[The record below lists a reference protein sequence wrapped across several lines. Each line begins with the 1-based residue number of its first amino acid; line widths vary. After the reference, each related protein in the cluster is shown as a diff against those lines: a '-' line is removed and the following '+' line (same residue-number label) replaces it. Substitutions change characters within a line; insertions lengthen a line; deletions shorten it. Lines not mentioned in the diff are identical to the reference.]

1 MSTAA
6 KARTRAKRGERGLA
20 LVLTLFAIATLLM
33 VAAAGLNIGSSSV
46 HATRNFRGAS
56 RVHMVAE
63 AGISEALQIIN
74 GPGVINLQNDVVTPW
89 GSIYGSSNK
98 SFSPHSGFSY
108 YVSAYASTTDPTNSG
123 RLVAKAYGPE
133 GEFNAVVAAVTRSD
147 VPSTAPGAIYLA
159 TDDPTNA
166 SFQGNAFAV
175 DGNDHNYTGGY
186 GPNPPV
192 PGISTRNASN
202 TTEAINSLN
211 GTQMD
216 NVTGLNFSAGPPVV
230 PSISTS
236 PAAPTAAMLSQ
247 MIDDILADPMVVAM
261 SDSNINGMATFGT
274 TASPQITYFNNAS
287 GVTIK
292 GTGNASGA
300 GILIVEG
307 DFTIQGSIEF
317 KGLILV
323 RGKTSVEAD
332 TTVTGNATVYG
343 SLWTSD
349 LNLNVGGSAI
359 VYYST
364 QALALADQVIPSGA
378 LPAALKVTQIADCAL
393 VSPGVGGCPL

>member
-1 MSTAA
+1 M
-6 KARTRAKRGERGLA
+6 RRRERGMA

-33 VAAAGLNIGSSSV
+33 VAAAGLNIGSASV
-46 HATRNFRGAS
+46 QATRNFRGAS

-89 GSIYGSSNK
+89 GAIYGSQNK
-98 SFSPHSGFSY
+98 TFSPHSGFSY
-108 YVSAYASTTDPTNSG
+108 YVSAFASTTDPVNSG

-133 GEFNAVVAAVTRSD
+133 GEFNAVVAAVIRSD

-159 TDDPTNA
+159 SDAATN
-166 SFQGNAFAV
+166 STFQGQAFAV

-192 PGISTRNASN
+192 PGISTRNDSN
-202 TTEAINSLN
+202 TQEAINSLN

-216 NVTGLNFSAGPPVV
+216 NVTGLNFSAGPPIV

-247 MIDDILADPMVVAM
+247 MIDDILADPMRVDYTNSMIVG
-261 SDSNINGMATFGT
+261 NWTFGT
-274 TASPQITYFNNAS
+274 PAAPQISYLSNTS
-287 GVTIK
+287 GVTIQGG
-292 GTGNASGA
+292 GTVQGA

-307 DFTIQGSIEF
+307 DFTIQGTLDF

-332 TTVTGNATVYG
+332 TSVTGNATVYG
-343 SLWTSD
+343 SLWTGD

-359 VYYST
+359 IYYST

-378 LPAALKVTQIADCAL
+378 LPAALKVTQLADCAL
-393 VSPGVGGCPL
+393 VAPGVGGCPL

>member
-1 MSTAA
+1 MSTETRRS
-6 KARTRAKRGERGLA
+6 ARRGERGMA
-20 LVLTLFAIATLLM
+20 LVLALFAIATLLM

-46 HATRNFRGAS
+46 QATRNFRGAS

-74 GPGVINLQNDVVTPW
+74 GPGVINLQNDVVAPW
-89 GSIYGSSNK
+89 GGIYGSSNK
-98 SFSPHSGFSY
+98 TFSPHTGFSY
-108 YVSAYASTTDPTNSG
+108 YVTPVASTADPVNAG

-133 GEFNAVVAAVTRSD
+133 GEFNAVVASVIRSD

-159 TDDPTNA
+159 NDSETDAT
-166 SFQGNAFAV
+166 FQGNAFAV

-202 TTEAINSLN
+202 TQEAINSLN
-211 GTQMD
+211 GTQKD
-216 NVTGLNFSAGPPVV
+216 NVTGLNYSSGPPVV

-247 MIDDILADPMVVAM
+247 MIDDILAGPPAVVPNT
-261 SDSNINGMATFGT
+261 SNEINGNATFGT
-274 TASPQITYFNNAS
+274 TAAPKVTYFNNED

-292 GTGNASGA
+292 ANGNASGA
-300 GILIVEG
+300 GIMIVEG
-307 DFTIQGSIEF
+307 DLTIKGTLDF

-332 TTVTGNATVYG
+332 TEVTGNATVYG

-393 VSPGVGGCPL
+393 VEAGVGGCPL

>member
-1 MSTAA
+1 M
-6 KARTRAKRGERGLA
+6 A

-46 HATRNFRGAS
+46 QATRNFRGAS

-74 GPGVINLQNDVVTPW
+74 GPGVINLQNDVVAPW
-89 GSIYGSSNK
+89 GGVYGSSNK
-98 SFSPHSGFSY
+98 TFSPHAGFSY
-108 YVSAYASTTDPTNSG
+108 YVSPVASTTNPANAG

-133 GEFNAVVAAVTRSD
+133 GEFNAVVASVIRSD

-159 TDDPTNA
+159 NDSQTDAT
-166 SFQGNAFAV
+166 FQGNAFAV

-202 TTEAINSLN
+202 TQEAINSLN
-211 GTQMD
+211 NAQKD
-216 NVTGLNFSAGPPVV
+216 NVTGLNYSSGPPIV

-236 PAAPTAAMLSQ
+236 PAAPTATMLST
-247 MIDDILADPMVVAM
+247 MIDDILAGPPADSRERREPDQRHGDVRDDGRAGDHLLQQRRRRRDQGQRQRQRRRHHDRRGRPHHPGIARLQGPDPGARQ
-261 SDSNINGMATFGT
+261 DERRGGHDRHRATR
-274 TASPQITYFNNAS
+274 P
-287 GVTIK
+287 
-292 GTGNASGA
+292 
-300 GILIVEG
+300 
-307 DFTIQGSIEF
+307 
-317 KGLILV
+317 
-323 RGKTSVEAD
+323 
-332 TTVTGNATVYG
+332 VYG

-393 VSPGVGGCPL
+393 VAAGVGGCPL

>member
-1 MSTAA
+1 MSTHL
-6 KARTRAKRGERGLA
+6 RRSTRRGERGMA

-46 HATRNFRGAS
+46 QATRNFRGAS

-74 GPGVINLQNDVVTPW
+74 GPGVINLQNDVVAPW
-89 GSIYGSSNK
+89 GGIYGSANK
-98 SFSPHSGFSY
+98 TFSPHTGFSY
-108 YVSAYASTTDPTNSG
+108 YVSAVASTTDPVNAG

-133 GEFNAVVAAVTRSD
+133 GEFNAVVASVVRSD

-159 TDDPTNA
+159 NDSPTDAT
-166 SFQGNAFAV
+166 FQGNAFAV

-202 TTEAINSLN
+202 TQEAINSLN
-211 GTQMD
+211 NAQKD
-216 NVTGLNFSAGPPVV
+216 NVTGLNYSSGPPIV

-236 PAAPTAAMLSQ
+236 PAAPTATMLST
-247 MIDDILADPMVVAM
+247 MIDDILAGPPAIVANGA
-261 SDSNINGMATFGT
+261 SQINGMATFGT
-274 TASPQITYFNNAS
+274 TAAPAITYFNNAG
-287 GVTIK
+287 GVVIK
-292 GTGNASGA
+292 ANGNASGA
-300 GILIVEG
+300 GIMIVEG
-307 DFTIQGSIEF
+307 DLTIQGSLDF

-393 VSPGVGGCPL
+393 VAAGVGGCPL

>member
-1 MSTAA
+1 MSTA
-6 KARTRAKRGERGLA
+6 KAHRSAGRREQGMA

-33 VAAAGLNIGSSSV
+33 VAAAGLNIGSASV
-46 HATRNFRGAS
+46 QATRNFRGAS

-74 GPGVINLQNDVVTPW
+74 GPGVINLQNDVVAPW
-89 GSIYGSSNK
+89 GGIYGSQNK
-98 SFSPHSGFSY
+98 TFAPHSGFSY
-108 YVSAYASTTDPTNSG
+108 YVSPFASATDPVNSG

-133 GEFNAVVAAVTRSD
+133 GEFNAVVAAVIRSD

-159 TDDPTNA
+159 SDAATN
-166 SFQGNAFAV
+166 STFQGNAFAV

-192 PGISTRNASN
+192 PGISTRNDSN
-202 TTEAINSLN
+202 TQEAINSLN
-211 GTQMD
+211 SGQLD
-216 NVTGLNFSAGPPVV
+216 NVTGLNYSAGPPVV

-247 MIDDILADPMVVAM
+247 MINDILADPMVINIP
-261 SDSNINGMATFGT
+261 DGDINGNVVFGT
-274 TASPQITYFNNAS
+274 TAAPQITYLSNTS
-287 GVTIK
+287 GVTLK
-292 GTGNASGA
+292 ANGNASGA
-300 GILIVEG
+300 GILIVEH
-307 DFTIQGSIEF
+307 DFTIKGTLDF
-317 KGLILV
+317 KGLVLV

-332 TTVTGNATVYG
+332 TDVTGNATIYG
-343 SLWTSD
+343 SLWTGD

-359 VYYST
+359 IYYST

-378 LPAALKVTQIADCAL
+378 LPAALKVTQLADCAL
-393 VSPGVGGCPL
+393 VAPGVGGCPL

>member
-1 MSTAA
+1 M
-6 KARTRAKRGERGLA
+6 A

-46 HATRNFRGAS
+46 QATRNYRGAS

-74 GPGVINLQNDVVTPW
+74 GPGVVHLQNDVVAPW
-89 GSIYGSSNK
+89 GTIYGTQNK
-98 SFSPHSGFSY
+98 TFAPHSGFSY
-108 YVSAYASTTDPTNSG
+108 YVSTYSEVADPKNRG
-123 RLVAKAYGPE
+123 KLVAKGYGPE
-133 GEFNAVVAAVTRSD
+133 GESNAVVALVIRSD
-147 VPSTAPGAIYLA
+147 IPTTAPGAIYLA
-159 TDDPTNA
+159 NDSSTNA
-166 SFQGNAFAV
+166 NFQGNAFAV

-192 PGISTRNASN
+192 PGISTRNDSN
-202 TTEAINSLN
+202 TQEALNSLN
-211 GTQMD
+211 GTQKD
-216 NVTGLNFSAGPPVV
+216 NVTGLNYSAGPPIV

-236 PAAPTAAMLSQ
+236 PAAPTSAQLSQ
-247 MIDDILADPMVVAM
+247 IINDILAGPPAVVPNN
-261 SDSNINGMATFGT
+261 SSQINGMAIFGT
-274 TASPQITYFNNAS
+274 TAAPVVTYFNNAD

-292 GTGNASGA
+292 GNGNASGA
-300 GILIVEG
+300 GIMIIEG
-307 DFTIQGSIEF
+307 DFTIQGTLDF

-323 RGKTSVEAD
+323 RGKTNVSAD
-332 TTVTGNATVYG
+332 TDVTGNATVYG

-364 QALALADQVIPSGA
+364 QALALANQVVLNGA
-378 LPAALKVTQIADCAL
+378 LPAPLKVTQIADCAL
-393 VSPGVGGCPL
+393 VAAGVGGCPL

>member
-1 MSTAA
+1 MSTHL
-6 KARTRAKRGERGLA
+6 RRSTRRGERGMA

-46 HATRNFRGAS
+46 QATRNFRGAS

-74 GPGVINLQNDVVTPW
+74 GPGVINLANDVVAPW
-89 GSIYGSSNK
+89 GGIYGSANK
-98 SFSPHSGFSY
+98 TFSPNGGFSY
-108 YVSAYASTTDPTNSG
+108 YVSPTASATDPVNAG

-133 GEFNAVVAAVTRSD
+133 GEYNAVVASVIRSD

-159 TDDPTNA
+159 NDSATNA
-166 SFQGNAFAV
+166 TFQGNAFAV

-192 PGISTRNASN
+192 PGISTRNATN
-202 TTEAINSLN
+202 TSEAIASLN
-211 GTQMD
+211 GAQQD
-216 NVTGLNFSAGPPVV
+216 NVTGLNYSAGPPVV

-247 MIDDILADPMVVAM
+247 MINDILAGPPAVVPNT
-261 SDSNINGMATFGT
+261 STQINGNATFGT
-274 TASPQITYFNNAS
+274 TAAPAVTYFNS
-287 GVTIK
+287 TDGITIK
-292 GTGNASGA
+292 ANGNASGA
-300 GILIVEG
+300 GIMIVEG
-307 DFTIQGSIEF
+307 DLTIQGSLDF

-364 QALALADQVIPSGA
+364 QALALADQVSPSGA

-393 VSPGVGGCPL
+393 VAAGVGGCPL

>member
-6 KARTRAKRGERGLA
+6 KAPTRAKHAERGMA

-46 HATRNFRGAS
+46 QATRNFRGAS

-74 GPGVINLQNDVVTPW
+74 GPGVINMQNDVVTPW
-89 GSIYGSSNK
+89 GGIYGSTNK
-98 SFSPHSGFSY
+98 SFSPHGGFSY
-108 YVSAYASTTDPTNSG
+108 YVTTAASATDPVNSG

-133 GEFNAVVAAVTRSD
+133 GEFNAVVASVTRSD

-186 GPNPPV
+186 GPYPPV

-202 TTEAINSLN
+202 TAEAINSLN
-211 GTQMD
+211 GGQMD
-216 NVTGLNFSAGPPVV
+216 NVTGLNFSAGPPIV

-236 PAAPTAAMLSQ
+236 PAAPTSSMLST
-247 MIDDILADPMVVAM
+247 MIDDILASSGVQPF
-261 SDSNINGMATFGT
+261 SDSNINGMMTFGT
-274 TASPQITYFNNAS
+274 TAAPQITYFNNAS

-292 GTGNASGA
+292 GNGNASGA

-307 DFTIQGSIEF
+307 DFTIQGTLEF